1 MVTVAAALAA
11 ATFVPSCRSTLAEAE
26 KIDLAQTPMQTV
38 DGIFHIQS
46 SNGILQLRVESPRME
61 RYNRDTL
68 SYELFPDGFN
78 VYVYNEQGLLETE
91 ITSDQARHSKS
102 DTTEKW
108 EAFGNVVVKNIIK
121 GERMDT
127 DTLYWDREN
136 EKIYTHCYVKMQS
149 PSGFMQGYGMNS
161 DQRARNSVI
170 LRPFNNFAIIS
181 DDSTRTYIDS
191 VNFIG
196 PLL

>member
-1 MVTVAAALAA
+1 MVMVAAALAA